1 MSRVKLNYQ
10 QLSVQTQPDLVS
22 ELKRGLNSTDQAGQ
36 PLVYEYDLR
45 DRLLRV
51 LVVWDKWQS
60 LFLESRT
67 AVILAAYHDQPDQ
80 EVALASGLTMPE
92 AAMAGFLPFRI
103 IAALR
108 RNDRFTQQE
117 CWRVMV
123 EMGASEL
130 FEDEPRLYFATRTEA
145 EKTIAELSRQLP
157 GSEEIWQI
165 IRDVG
170 GIAQDDPELC

>member
-1 MSRVKLNYQ
+1 
-10 QLSVQTQPDLVS
+10 
-22 ELKRGLNSTDQAGQ
+22 
-36 PLVYEYDLR
+36 
-45 DRLLRV
+45 
-51 LVVWDKWQS
+51 
-60 LFLESRT
+60 
-67 AVILAAYHDQPDQ
+67 
-80 EVALASGLTMPE
+80 MPE